1 MNPKPQPLALLGV
14 DTGGTFTDLVL
25 VAGDAVRTW
34 KLPST
39 PDDPARAV
47 LAGVH
52 HLCGEQP
59 VMVVHGSTV
68 ATNALL
74 EGKGARVALLVT
86 AGFRDLLAIGR
97 QNRPV
102 LYALHPRRG
111 PALVAAADTL
121 EVAERVLADGSIEQ
135 PLREAE
141 IERVVAAVRALG
153 CQAVAI
159 SLLHAYANPRHEQQL
174 LAALE
179 ADGCSV
185 STSHRILPEFREF
198 ERTATTAV
206 NAAVAPVMS
215 RYLGRLQA
223 GLGAARLRIMQS
235 NGGAI
240 SAEAAAGE
248 AVRTIL
254 SGPAGGMVGAFAA
267 ARAAGCERIL
277 TFDMGGTSTDVG
289 LCPGTIPTS
298 SETVIAGWPV
308 RVPMIDLHTV
318 GAGGGSIARLDAGG
332 ALRVGPQ
339 SAGADPG
346 PVCYGRGGTE
356 VTVTDANLYLGR
368 LLPDRFLGGRM
379 PLDVAACRTAV
390 EALAARAGL
399 APPRLAEGVLEVA
412 EATMA
417 GALRVVSVQRGED
430 PREFTLL
437 PFGGAGGLHACA
449 LAEQLQMRRIL
460 IPANPGLLS
469 AVGLVLADVIRDYSR
484 SVLLPAAAG
493 EALAAYFRPLEMRAR
508 QEMAAEGVKGDALEL
523 QSSLDLRYRGQSF
536 EVNVAWSDD
545 FAAAFHRR
553 HQELYGHCDPLRPLE
568 IVTLRLRA
576 VGPGPAPDLTR
587 GRCPEGAV
595 RAAETRP
602 ITFAGRQLPC
612 PVFARDQLPCG
623 GHLAGPALVVEE
635 TATHLVAP
643 GWRGEVDARGNLLL
657 EKAVKGES

>member
-1 MNPKPQPLALLGV
+1 MNPNSQPLPLLGV

-25 VAGDAVRTW
+25 VVGDEVRTW

-39 PDDPARAV
+39 PADPARAV
-47 LAGVH
+47 LEGVR
-52 HLCGEQP
+52 HLCGEEQ
-59 VMVVHGSTV
+59 VMLVHGSTV

-74 EGKGARVALLVT
+74 EEKGARVALLVT
-86 AGFRDLLAIGR
+86 AGFRDLLTIGR

-111 PALVAAADTL
+111 PVLVAAEDTL
-121 EVAERVLADGSIEQ
+121 EVAERVLADGSVEQ
-135 PLREAE
+135 SLTAAE
-141 IERVVAAVRALG
+141 VERLVAAVRKSG
-153 CQAVAI
+153 CRSVAI
-159 SLLHAYANPRHEQQL
+159 SLLHAYANPNHEQQL
-174 LAALE
+174 LTALE
-179 ADGCSV
+179 AAGYSV
-185 STSHRILPEFREF
+185 SASHRILPEFREF

-206 NAAVAPVMS
+206 NASVAPVMS
-215 RYLGRLQA
+215 RYLGRLQG
-223 GLGAARLRIMQS
+223 GLGSSRLRIMQS

-240 SAEAAAGE
+240 TAGAAANE

-254 SGPAGGMVGAFAA
+254 SGPAGGMVGAFAT
-267 ARAAGCERIL
+267 ARAAGHERIL

-298 SETVIAGWPV
+298 NETVIAGWPV

-379 PLDVAACRTAV
+379 SLDVAACRAAV

-399 APPRLAEGVLEVA
+399 PPQRLAEGVLEVA

-484 SVLLPAAAG
+484 SVLLPADAAG
-493 EALAAYFRPLEMRAR
+493 EELAAYYRPLEKRAR
-508 QEMAAEGVKGDALEL
+508 QEMAAEGVAGQELEL
-523 QSSLDLRYRGQSF
+523 QSSLDIRYRGQSF

-553 HQELYGHCDPLRPLE
+553 HRELYGHADPQRPLE
-568 IVTLRLRA
+568 IVTVRLRA
-576 VGPGPAPDLTR
+576 VGRGPAPDLTR
-587 GRCPEGAV
+587 GRCTEGEAW
-595 RAAETRP
+595 AAETRP
-602 ITFAGRQLPC
+602 VTFAGDTISC
-612 PVFARDQLPCG
+612 PVFNRDELPCG
-623 GHLAGPALVVEE
+623 GQIAGPALVVEE

-643 GWRGEVDARGNLLL
+643 GWEGRIDARGNLLL
-657 EKAVKGES
+657 ERSGDK

>member
-1 MNPKPQPLALLGV
+1 MNPKPQPRSLLGV

-25 VAGDAVRTW
+25 VAGDEVRTW

-47 LAGVH
+47 LAGVRR
-52 HLCGEQP
+52 LCGEEP
-59 VMVVHGSTV
+59 VLVVHGSTV

-97 QNRPV
+97 QNRPA

-135 PLREAE
+135 PLVAAE
-141 IERVVAAVRALG
+141 IDRVVAAVRELG

-179 ADGCSV
+179 AAGCSV
-185 STSHRILPEFREF
+185 SASHRILPEFREF

-206 NAAVAPVMS
+206 NASVAPVMS
-215 RYLGRLQA
+215 RYLGRLQQ
-223 GLGAARLRIMQS
+223 GLGASRLRIMQS

-240 SAEAAAGE
+240 SAEAAASE

-267 ARAAGCERIL
+267 ARAAGHERIL

-289 LCPGTIPTS
+289 LCPGMIPTS

-368 LLPDRFLGGRM
+368 LLHDHFLGGRM
-379 PLDVAACRTAV
+379 PLDVAACRAAV
-390 EALAARAGL
+390 EALATRAGL
-399 APPRLAEGVLEVA
+399 APQRLAEGVLEVA

-484 SVLLPAAAG
+484 SVLLPAAAAG
-493 EALAAYFRPLEMRAR
+493 EVLAAYYRPLDKRAR
-508 QEMAAEGVKGDALEL
+508 QEMAAEGVAEKEL
-523 QSSLDLRYRGQSF
+523 VLQFSLDIRYRGQSF

-553 HQELYGHCDPLRPLE
+553 HEELYGHADPQRPLE

-587 GRCPEGAV
+587 GRCPEGA
-595 RAAETRP
+595 ASATETRP
-602 ITFAGRQLPC
+602 VTFAGREIPC
-612 PVFARDQLPCG
+612 PVFGRDKLPCG
-623 GHLAGPALVVEE
+623 GRLAGPALVVEE

-643 GWRGEVDARGNLLL
+643 GWAGRVDARGNLLL
-657 EKAVKGES
+657 EQSDDA